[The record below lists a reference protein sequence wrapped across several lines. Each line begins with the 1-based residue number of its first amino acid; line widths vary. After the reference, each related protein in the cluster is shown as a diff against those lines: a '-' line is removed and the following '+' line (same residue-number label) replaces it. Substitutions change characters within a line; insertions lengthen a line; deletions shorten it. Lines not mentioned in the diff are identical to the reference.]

1 MEVYEKIKFMRQLKN
16 RSQEYMAEKL
26 GMSVNGYS
34 NIECGKTDV
43 QISRIE
49 EISRILEM
57 DLLELLSFGEKN
69 VFYLNLNG
77 TNNVGQ
83 VGQYGFFNDSK
94 LQLEKMQLI
103 VEQKDKEIEY
113 LKKQISQLEEINRLL
128 SNQSK

>member
-1 MEVYEKIKFMRQLKN
+1 MMEVYEKIKLMRQLKN

-49 EISRILEM
+49 EISKVLEI

-69 VFYLNLNG
+69 FLYQTG
-77 TNNVGQ
+77 TNNIGQ
-83 VGQYGFFNDSK
+83 VGHYDSK

-128 SNQSK
+128 SAQSK

>member
-1 MEVYEKIKFMRQLKN
+1 MRQLKN

-26 GMSVNGYS
+26 GISVNGYS

-49 EISRILEM
+49 EISKVLEI

-69 VFYLNLNG
+69 VLYQTG
-77 TNNVGQ
+77 TNNIGQ
-83 VGQYGFFNDSK
+83 VGQYGFFYDSK

-128 SNQSK
+128 SAQSK